1 MCDTKKCTKCG
12 KELPLDQFYKKK
24 LKNGSVGRQCYCKY
38 CVKIFNITW
47 RKDNPEKV
55 RAAKARW
62 YKNNSVKVRAV
73 TSEWQKNNPEKV
85 RARNIRWRKDNPNK
99 RRAAVANWKKNNP
112 EKVRAQGTRRA
123 KERRVCD
130 PNFKI
135 KQNIQRAIRMA
146 LNGRNRSIHSIELL
160 GCSIEYLRSYLEQQ
174 FSPNMT
180 WDNYGLYGWH
190 IDHIIPLSY
199 FDFTDPEQQRRAW
212 HYTNLRPLWAADNLK
227 KNNKLIEIQLK
238 LQ

>member
-1 MCDTKKCTKCG
+1 
-12 KELPLDQFYKKK
+12 
-24 LKNGSVGRQCYCKY
+24 
-38 CVKIFNITW
+38 
-47 RKDNPEKV
+47 
-55 RAAKARW
+55 
-62 YKNNSVKVRAV
+62 
-73 TSEWQKNNPEKV
+73 
-85 RARNIRWRKDNPNK
+85 
-99 RRAAVANWKKNNP
+99 
-112 EKVRAQGTRRA
+112 
-123 KERRVCD
+123 
-130 PNFKI
+130 
-135 KQNIQRAIRMA
+135 MA